1 MAGIGGIKMTLKT
14 IEKVNK
20 LVTER
25 KGLEELLRLKEKSEW
40 VQIKYTTKDTYLCH
54 YFDNTIDLSEN
65 GVKSLIQFVG
75 TRIEEIDKELK
86 ELGVE
91 EE

>member
-1 MAGIGGIKMTLKT
+1 MTLKT
-14 IEKVNK
+14 IKKVNE

-25 KGLEELLRLKEKSEW
+25 KGLEELLRLEEKSEW
-40 VQIKYTTKDTYLCH
+40 VQIKYTTKDIYLCH
-54 YFDNTIDLSEN
+54 YFDHTIDLSES
-65 GVKSLIQFVG
+65 GIKGLLQFTK
-75 TRIEEIDKELK
+75 TRIEEINKELK